1 MLDLRLFRCCW
12 RCLLPTLWLLT
23 QHATAPCPLHC
34 CPLPLATLAPCRP
47 LRSAAPSI
55 FAGLCELFELYMLH
69 VFIAFSDISI
79 TELQQQGSGAAAA
92 AGGALLGGS
101 GFGGSSGSGGGGGSS
116 LDALTPRLRATLLRI
131 AGDSIGK
138 YRQLFG
144 AQAGS
149 KLARALGGGACI
161 GASAVGGAPAG
172 GAAAAGMAAGMAAAA
187 AASSSTS
194 QYFRR
199 TLPSSAGSSPAPPAG
214 VGIASQPAYPAA
226 NSGGGG
232 GGGAAGLG
240 AGPGSVTQ
248 PAGPQISAVSNSGNL
263 FGLLERTAAVESLL
277 AVAAQL
283 QRARGA
289 LAHALPPGEAPA
301 LDAFYS
307 RTVGAA
313 EDLQDYVVRTGAIED
328 LGCRGMGG
336 WDGGGCV
343 LLHWCQ
349 GAGLRM
355 RVDCWAC
362 TLQAAGLL
370 GPTPIPVLPL
380 HPAALPTCPRPLQ
393 ARACCCRWSRSCW
406 VLATL
411 RCASAA
417 TLS

>member
-1 MLDLRLFRCCW
+1 
-12 RCLLPTLWLLT
+12 
-23 QHATAPCPLHC
+23 
-34 CPLPLATLAPCRP
+34 
-47 LRSAAPSI
+47 
-55 FAGLCELFELYMLH
+55 MLH

-101 GFGGSSGSGGGGGSS
+101 GFGGSSGSGGGGGGGGSS

-149 KLARALGGGACI
+149 KLARALGGGAGI

-232 GGGAAGLG
+232 GAAGLG
-240 AGPGSVTQ
+240 AGPGSVAQ

-301 LDAFYS
+301 LDSFYS

-328 LGCRGMGG
+328 LGCRGVGG
-336 WDGGGCV
+336 WD
-343 LLHWCQ
+343 
-349 GAGLRM
+349 ARGL
-355 RVDCWAC
+355 C
-362 TLQAAGLL
+362 
-370 GPTPIPVLPL
+370 I
-380 HPAALPTCPRPLQ
+380 AALVPGGWFAHEGGLFGMHTSGCRP
-393 ARACCCRWSRSCW
+393 AWAHI
-406 VLATL
+406 V
-411 RCASAA
+411 
-417 TLS
+417 